1 MAKPLTINV
10 TAFVSGLIFG
20 LGLILSGMA
29 NPAKVLAFLD
39 LKGLWDPSLALVMAG
54 AIIIGLVAF
63 TFAKIRAKKREQSF
77 LGLQIQLPTA
87 TNIDKRLVLGALTFG
102 VGWGLAG
109 ICPGPSL
116 VLLGVGSIKS
126 FVFVG
131 SMLIGMAI
139 YEKIDAKINDKN

>member
-1 MAKPLTINV
+1 MAKTLIIHV
-10 TAFVSGLIFG
+10 IAFVSGLIFG

-39 LKGLWDPSLALVMAG
+39 LSGQWDPSLALVMAG
-54 AIIIGLVAF
+54 AISIGVVAF
-63 TFAKIRAKKREQSF
+63 TFAKKRAHARKQSL

-87 TNIDKRLVLGALTFG
+87 TIIDKRLVLGALTFG

-116 VLLGVGSIKS
+116 VLLGAGSLKS
-126 FVFVG
+126 LVFVG
-131 SMLIGMAI
+131 FMLIGMGI
-139 YEKIDAKINDKN
+139 YEKIDDKN